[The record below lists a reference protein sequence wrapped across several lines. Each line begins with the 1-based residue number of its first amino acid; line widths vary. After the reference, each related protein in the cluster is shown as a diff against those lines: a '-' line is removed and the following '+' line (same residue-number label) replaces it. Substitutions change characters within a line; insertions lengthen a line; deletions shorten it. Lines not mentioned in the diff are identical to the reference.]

1 MLQMWLILL
10 SILCALEKNMQSVVI
25 GPSYSSLLYPYC
37 FPLYILTDFL
47 SAYPINYWGKSVEI
61 YETVDL
67 FLLSH

>member
-1 MLQMWLILL
+1 MPQIWLILL

-37 FPLYILTDFL
+37 FPLYILIDFL
-47 SAYPINYWGKSVEI
+47 SAYPINYWGKTVEI
-61 YETVDL
+61 YEIIDL

>member
-1 MLQMWLILL
+1 MPQIWLILL

-47 SAYPINYWGKSVEI
+47 SAYPISYWGKTVEI
-61 YETVDL
+61 YEIIDL